1 MSLYPDQHPV
11 SACQR
16 PQATPNLLPYWETSI
31 RIRTITYLDLSA
43 TIWGNVTLAS
53 NLSSFFATLNFE
65 HIPIQTKMSWSCGC
79 SVQKLFSSVWGRAD
93 YSAECW
99 PGKTLQL
106 LRSSAWSIIIITT
119 GGFYISP
126 PPPLLPA
133 PQPIPLCGV
142 WWFVVRTQTTHTH
155 SSHPST
161 LRKTYWANQFVSNH
175 RNWHIQPPSTQ
186 HSTKY
191 FVFQELFF
199 WFSEKL
205 RSGAEPCIEVSD
217 LCQEQWENGNIFFQ
231 LKSDRGKVFLFPS
244 LLLRDIS
251 AGCLTISSQD
261 DPPAGPP
268 GGHTPRYD
276 WQHCQY
282 MTIFDNIWQWW
293 PLCCLQF
300 YQAQHFV
307 DILPFLWALSSCSQ
321 VRLSSQPWN
330 SLIVPRLDIT
340 APRLSKQVYH
350 HGQNRV
356 KYLAFKTTKH
366 SSNSWPRVTLAKIPT
381 SLHHHHITMQL
392 QSCNFIKCPIQRE
405 RFNSISVFIHSSFKE
420 LIRWELWF

>member
-1 MSLYPDQHPV
+1 MCPLFLRHWTLNTFQSKPKCPEAVAVLFRSSSVQCEAGLITQLSVGQVRHCNYSDHQHGR
-11 SACQR
+11 S
-16 PQATPNLLPYWETSI
+16 
-31 RIRTITYLDLSA
+31 
-43 TIWGNVTLAS
+43 
-53 NLSSFFATLNFE
+53 LSS
-65 HIPIQTKMSWSCGC
+65 
-79 SVQKLFSSVWGRAD
+79 
-93 YSAECW
+93 
-99 PGKTLQL
+99 QL
-106 LRSSAWSIIIITT
+106 EVFIFHHL
-119 GGFYISP
+119 P
-126 PPPLLPA
+126 PLPA

-231 LKSDRGKVFLFPS
+231 QKSDRGKVFLFPRI
-244 LLLRDIS
+244 LLRDIL

-268 GGHTPRYD
+268 GGHIPRYD